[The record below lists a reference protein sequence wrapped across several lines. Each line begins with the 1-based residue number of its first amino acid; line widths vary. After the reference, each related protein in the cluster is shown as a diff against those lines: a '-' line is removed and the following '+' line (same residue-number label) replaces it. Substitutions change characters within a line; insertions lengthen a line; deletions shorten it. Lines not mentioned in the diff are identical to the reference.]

1 MKTIDNNSGEI
12 KWEEVTLTFASDY
25 WMPTFDNKEENRK
38 KRIEKILSNLNDK
51 EGTKSTIL

>member
-12 KWEEVTLTFASDY
+12 KWEEVTLTFSSDY

-38 KRIEKILSNLNDK
+38 KRIEKILNNLNDK